1 MIRANG
7 GWYNFKMIEVEKYP
21 CNDRREAEK
30 RENEVMKHLK
40 SNMNSYKSYATKE
53 DRLEQYRKYHMNN
66 RETRNEKRKEHYK
79 NNYEQTLEHRKEY
92 NKNNVERISEKNKE
106 YYKRNKHNIQE
117 KHKEKIVCVCGCEI
131 TRRHLKRHQQSIKH
145 NDLMKAL

>member
-30 RENEVMKHLK
+30 RENEVMKLLK
-40 SNMNSYKSYATKE
+40 SNMNSYRSYATKE

-79 NNYEQTLEHRKEY
+79 NNYVQIAEHKKEY

-106 YYKRNKHNIQE
+106 YYEKNKQNILE
-117 KHKEKIVCVCGCEI
+117 KHKEKILCGCGCEI
-131 TRRHLKRHQQSIKH
+131 TKSFLKKHQLSTKHLNLIK
-145 NDLMKAL
+145 NI

>member
-79 NNYEQTLEHRKEY
+79 NNYVQIAEHKKEY

-106 YYKRNKHNIQE
+106 YYEKNKQNILE
-117 KHKEKIVCVCGCEI
+117 KHKEKILCGCGCEI
-131 TRRHLKRHQQSIKH
+131 TKSFLKKHQLSTKHLNLIKS
-145 NDLMKAL
+145 L